1 MCKNLDVRLPPR
13 EACTTCPY
21 YPRRLRFELPGQP
34 NFKEL
39 VENHSAV
46 SMVDKGHA
54 SALDPTPLAF
64 VRNGVDPFVPAAQVV
79 RPGFEDFDRIED
91 LETLTLALR
100 DNDVQPVCD
109 CARRLLD
116 AVGEAPWPG
125 PAIAARAI
133 VAEEPPLLT
142 PTKVKAPGCRKPAP
156 ANIFAAFGEGPA
168 PVAMAPKPFDGVSQD
183 ERPNPGAEERD
194 WLRGLPG
201 AAGAVQC
208 AVWGDSD
215 EELDQFIDL
224 ETS

>member
-1 MCKNLDVRLPPR
+1 MRKSRLCPRADCAKCPSFKQRLPVV
-13 EACTTCPY
+13 E
-21 YPRRLRFELPGQP
+21 PGEVF
-34 NFKEL
+34 FKGL
-39 VENHSAV
+39 VDDRSVV
-46 SMVDKGHA
+46 SMGSLGVAG
-54 SALDPTPLAF
+54 ALDPTPLAF

-79 RPGFEDFDRIED
+79 RPGFEDLDRIED

-116 AVGEAPWPG
+116 AVAEAPWPG

-156 ANIFAAFGEGPA
+156 ANIFAAFGEDPA
-168 PVAMAPKPFDGVSQD
+168 PVAMAPKLFDGVSQD

-201 AAGAVQC
+201 TAGAVQC